1 MILLTL
7 YLLLSCLNN
16 FTKANSTH
24 LPRMIFTD
32 KETTIVRLSLPDN
45 HVPVRIVLEGE
56 PGMAT
61 TAGQK
66 DLISFN
72 FQSPQKASVKHP
84 VLWEE
89 CNGKSPEECNYN
101 IAVMHKR
108 NETNQTFVCGTN
120 GQENVCCSMS
130 LSKGKCIPSG
140 KIKDI
145 RRTIREFTMREGQP
159 SVLVESAESAH
170 LYITHSGSEG
180 SNGIY
185 KFGTNRLAPANH
197 DKEQHYVGLVLS
209 KQENNQDKV
218 YGFYREKSKDKSMY
232 SEMWLPFVTQ
242 VCTAD
247 IGGPKNTLQFFW
259 TSQMNARLFCGDPE
273 RKQHFSELVD
283 VATVH
288 AAQWQDTRIY
298 ALFRNEWGMSAVC
311 VYKIQDIDY
320 IFKTSP
326 FKGES
331 ENRSRECVSDSTKIN
346 FQTLMLIKK
355 TSEMEKWI
363 LPVNNSG
370 PLLFNHHNYTHIN
383 VDSSQHEHQPVL
395 FLSLNNGGIHKAIK
409 NENQNFVI
417 AEYKPFSHRTHVLGI
432 ILHPPSKKLYVSSRS
447 ELVQMDVANCG
458 HYGVSCEECVLARD
472 PYCGWNHTHCS
483 PHGKVQDVDKGDHSI
498 CKSVPNT
505 ETESMFLTASR
516 RPVKDVNNIRVAS
529 GSRYF
534 LRCPVS
540 SRHAQYTWDQPKGN
554 TSCSSKDQQCVLL
567 IDSMGPEQ
575 AGSYRCVSEEMG
587 YSRVLAQYQLESKAV
602 GHSSS
607 PLVWVC
613 LMVALINSLS
623 CSVITMNR

>member
-1 MILLTL
+1 MHIVVLDLPPTHPTYITRL
-7 YLLLSCLNN
+7 YE
-16 FTKANSTH
+16 H
-24 LPRMIFTD
+24 
-32 KETTIVRLSLPDN
+32 KER
-45 HVPVRIVLEGE
+45 
-56 PGMAT
+56 
-61 TAGQK
+61 
-66 DLISFN
+66 
-72 FQSPQKASVKHP
+72 ASVKHR

-89 CNGKSPEECNYN
+89 CSGKSPE
-101 IAVMHKR
+101 
-108 NETNQTFVCGTN
+108 
-120 GQENVCCSMS
+120 S
-130 LSKGKCIPSG
+130 LSKGKCIRSD

-145 RRTIREFTMREGQP
+145 RRTIKEFTMREGQP
-159 SVLVESAESAH
+159 SVLVESENSAH

-197 DKEQHYVGLVLS
+197 DKALAPQYEEVIDLLAVGCF
-209 KQENNQDKV
+209 Q
-218 YGFYREKSKDKSMY
+218 
-232 SEMWLPFVTQ
+232 
-242 VCTAD
+242 AD
-247 IGGPKNTLQFFW
+247 VGGPKNTLQFFW

-288 AAQWQDTRIY
+288 AEQWQDTRIY

-331 ENRSRECVSDSTKIN
+331 ENRSRECVPDSTKIN
-346 FQTLMLIKK
+346 FKTLMLIKK

-383 VDSSQHEHQPVL
+383 VDSSQHDQQPVL

-432 ILHPPSKKLYVSSRS
+432 ILHPPSKKLYVSSKS

-472 PYCGWNHTHCS
+472 PYCGWNRTHCS
-483 PHGKVQDVDKGDHSI
+483 PHGKVQDVDKGNHSI

-505 ETESMFLTASR
+505 EAGSMLLTASR
-516 RPVKDVNNIRVAS
+516 RPVKDVNNIRVPS

-540 SRHAQYTWDQPKGN
+540 SHHAQYTWDQPKGN

-567 IDSMGPEQ
+567 IDSMSPEQ
-575 AGSYRCVSEEMG
+575 AGSYSFLSDETLPAVTDDKNTKMQHQNHVSIQR
-587 YSRVLAQYQLESKAV
+587 SDHSFRQY
-602 GHSSS
+602 SS
-607 PLVWVC
+607 PNAASTSNATVTAAHCPEKIQLCVIQGSEGYTKRASSTV
-613 LMVALINSLS
+613 LKALKAS
-623 CSVITMNR
+623 TMIYTAKRLQNLTRNG